1 MPKNYHLH
9 LTGTVG
15 YWNFSKN
22 QVAYILDQ
30 HKDEEVNVL
39 IDSLGGYAYDA
50 LSISSLFKMHGNV
63 HVHFIGANASAATI
77 SSMGAKRVTI
87 DSDCVY
93 LVHKCLNWV
102 DNWGNMNEDDITSL
116 IADLERLKSEQ
127 ATLNGVIANMYAKR
141 CKKDQSLLM
150 EQMTKGTWMTAQ
162 QALEWGFV
170 DEVTDYPEDKKEPL
184 EKSTLTAL
192 ASAGIPLPPNAKS
205 SMPGWLQKLVSAF
218 SPEPAPFADV
228 APADVPLAQESAQ
241 PTSITMSK
249 SYSLLAAAIGTA
261 LAVAD
266 GKCAFA
272 EVDLDKLE
280 AELDKNTK
288 ALADK
293 DKAIA
298 DKDKAI
304 SEKDA
309 KIAELE
315 AKVKDLDKEPAAPTS
330 GVTETGVEKDDDG
343 PTGNLAEDLEFLMS
357 L

>member
-1 MPKNYHLH
+1 MPKSYHLH
-9 LTGTVG
+9 LKGTVG
-15 YWNFSKN
+15 YWNFSKD
-22 QVAYILDQ
+22 QVAYVLDQ

-39 IDSLGGYAYDA
+39 IDSLGGYAYEA

-63 HVHFIGANASAATI
+63 HVHYIGANASAATI

-87 DSDCVY
+87 DSDAVY

-102 DNWGNMNEDDITSL
+102 DNWGNMNEDDITAL
-116 IADLERLKSEQ
+116 IADLEKLKSEQ
-127 ATLNGVIANMYAKR
+127 ATLNGVIANMYSKR
-141 CKKDQSLLM
+141 CKKDKALLM
-150 EQMTKGTWMTAQ
+150 ELMSKDTWLTAQ

-170 DEVTDYPEDKKEPL
+170 DEVTDFAEDKTEPL
-184 EKSTLTAL
+184 EKSTLTAM
-192 ASAGIPLPPNAKS
+192 ASAGIPLPPNAKA
-205 SMPGWLQKLVSAF
+205 SMPGWLKKIVSAF
-218 SPEPAPFADV
+218 SPEPAPTLIE
-228 APADVPLAQESAQ
+228 APAEVPPAKESAQ
-241 PTSITMSK
+241 NSSINMK
-249 SYSLLAAAIGTA
+249 SYSLLAAAIGTT

-272 EVDLDKLE
+272 VADLDKVE
-280 AELDKNTK
+280 AELDKNSK

-304 SEKDA
+304 AEKDA

-330 GVTETGVEKDDDG
+330 GVTETGADKDECG
-343 PTGNLAEDLEFLMS
+343 PTGDLAEDLKFLMS

>member
-9 LTGTVG
+9 LKGTVG

-50 LSISSLFKMHGNV
+50 LSISSLFKLHGNV
-63 HVHFIGANASAATI
+63 HVHYIGANASAATI
-77 SSMGAKRVTI
+77 ASMGAKRVTI
-87 DSDCVY
+87 DSDAIY
-93 LVHKCLNWV
+93 LVHKCLSWV
-102 DNWGNMNEDDITSL
+102 DNWGNMNEDDISKL
-116 IADLERLKSEQ
+116 IADLEKLKSEQ
-127 ATLNGVIANMYAKR
+127 ATLNGVIANMYSKR
-141 CKKDQSLLM
+141 CKKDKDALM
-150 EQMTKGTWMTAQ
+150 TLMSKDSWMTAE

-170 DEVTDYPEDKKEPL
+170 DEITDDPEDKTEPL
-184 EKSTLTAL
+184 DKSTITAM
-192 ASAGIPLPPNAKS
+192 ATAGIPLPPSKDS
-205 SMPGWLQKLVSAF
+205 VLGRIQKFFYQFIDTAL
-218 SPEPAPFADV
+218 PDELKPTEPPVQD
-228 APADVPLAQESAQ
+228 SAQ
-241 PTSITMSK
+241 NSSSTMSK
-249 SYSLLAAAIGTA
+249 TFSLLSAAIGS
-261 LAVAD
+261 AVAMAD

-272 EVDLDKLE
+272 ESDLDKIE

-293 DKAIA
+293 DKTIA
-298 DKDKAI
+298 
-304 SEKDA
+304 EKDA

-330 GVTETGVEKDDDG
+330 GVTETGAKKDEDG
-343 PTGNLAEDLEFLMS
+343 PTGNLADDVKYLMS